1 MIICYRKNQSETIE
15 RKIRGYEKVANF
27 YEKNRKEKFQNKQ
40 GLNRVLNEI
49 KLELNKNQ
57 KINNLNKLSD
67 LQDRIFRL
75 I

>member
-40 GLNRVLNEI
+40 GLNRILNEI
-49 KLELNKNQ
+49 NLELNKNP

>member
-1 MIICYRKNQSETIE
+1 MITCYRKNQTETIE

>member
-1 MIICYRKNQSETIE
+1 MITCYRKNQTETIE
-15 RKIRGYEKVANF
+15 RKIMGYERVANF

-57 KINNLNKLSD
+57 KINNLNKLSY

>member
-1 MIICYRKNQSETIE
+1 MITCYRKNQTETIE

-40 GLNRVLNEI
+40 GLNRILNEI
-49 KLELNKNQ
+49 NLELNKNP